1 MLEIFSLFF
10 CFLSFTYKAHCV
22 LWQWIV
28 IDWLGILQKW
38 IHHCP
43 VTECPRTKFRS
54 RSYDS
59 KPSVAPRTPVSWL
72 EKPRSL
78 SYVCQTHALGF
89 KAGSSGCGGARRR
102 GAHAR
107 KWLPTGPLTRT
118 AMVCPAVAMYC
129 HPPSRT
135 AMAATV
141 QQATAGKGT
150 LKTSSLLYCDNCTLI
165 GTGLEMT
172 RPAYRLHIV
181 SHEIWPKFPI

>member
-89 KAGSSGCGGARRR
+89 KAGSSGCGDCGA
-102 GAHAR
+102 
-107 KWLPTGPLTRT
+107 
-118 AMVCPAVAMYC
+118 AVQRACEKMAANRPINTYC
-129 HPPSRT
+129 HGMSGRRYVLSSAFTYRNGAGCAASDSRQRYIENLL
-135 AMAATV
+135 ATI
-141 QQATAGKGT
+141 
-150 LKTSSLLYCDNCTLI
+150 L
-165 GTGLEMT
+165 
-172 RPAYRLHIV
+172 
-181 SHEIWPKFPI
+181 W